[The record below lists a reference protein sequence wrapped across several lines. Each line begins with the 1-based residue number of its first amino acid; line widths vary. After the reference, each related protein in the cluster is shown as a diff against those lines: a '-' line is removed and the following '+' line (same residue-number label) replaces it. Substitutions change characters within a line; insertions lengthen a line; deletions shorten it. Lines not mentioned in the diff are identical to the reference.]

1 MNVAGVHIKPWELL
15 MNANTKV
22 LLRMSSWEIEQNK
35 DELLG
40 IYFDNLLP
48 PLSSRLP
55 ALVLAPS
62 LVLEFIEFLL
72 LPQLMLLLQK

>member
-1 MNVAGVHIKPWELL
+1 

-22 LLRMSSWEIEQNK
+22 LLRTSSWEIEQNK
-35 DELLG
+35 DELPG

-55 ALVLAPS
+55 SLVLAPS
-62 LVLEFIEFLL
+62 LVLEFIAFLL